1 MLKVRKCSFTRVLLG
16 ICIYLIVMYYT
27 RMLLYDQIHSAVEP
41 EMPATPPIEI
51 HEAIRV
57 RFPVNPSYQRETKEL
72 PAYSTRNSSALHP
85 TLAVESAYPANR
97 LILAVL

>member
-1 MLKVRKCSFTRVLLG
+1 
-16 ICIYLIVMYYT
+16 MYYT

-57 RFPVNPSYQRETKEL
+57 RFPANPSYHKKQKNYKEQF
-72 PAYSTRNSSALHP
+72 STASNACCGICLSRQSSY
-85 TLAVESAYPANR
+85 TS
-97 LILAVL
+97 